1 MKLYKTLSLSA
12 SQLEEIYSSLGG
24 KYSLW
29 ERLKRKRIGSP
40 RMFYSKG
47 NEEIDALQALASNEI
62 LINIELLKEGVLFR
76 IAERTNTY
84 FIPFRKKEIKSIELI
99 REDQQILVEFKTIE
113 ATLSLWGNL
122 DYYSGWKVFIKELNI

>member
-24 KYSLW
+24 KFSLW

-40 RMFYSKG
+40 MMFYAKG
-47 NEEIDALQALASNEI
+47 NEELDALQALASDEI
-62 LINIELLKEGVLFR
+62 RINIELLKKGVLFR

-84 FIPFRKKEIKSIELI
+84 FIPFRKEEIKTIELI
-99 REDQQILVEFKTIE
+99 RTNHKVLVVFNTIG
-113 ATLSLWGNL
+113 SSFHLWGNI
-122 DYYSGWKVFIKELNI
+122 DYYKGWEIFVKELHY

>member
-12 SQLEEIYSSLGG
+12 SQLTEIYDSLGG

-40 RMFYSKG
+40 MMFYSKG
-47 NEEIDALQALASNEI
+47 IKEIDALQALASNEI
-62 LINIELLKEGVLFR
+62 LINVELLKEGLLVR

-84 FIPFRKKEIKSIELI
+84 FIPFRKEEIETIELI
-99 REDQQILVEFKTIE
+99 KKDQKVIVVVNALGN
-113 ATLSLWGNL
+113 SLHLWENV
-122 DYYSGWKVFIKELNI
+122 DYYKGWEIFIQELNL

>member
-40 RMFYSKG
+40 MMFYSKG

-76 IAERTNTY
+76 IAERTNIY
-84 FIPFRKKEIKSIELI
+84 FIPFRKEEIIAIGLI
-99 REDQQILVEFKTIE
+99 RQDQQVLVEFKTKE
-113 ATLSLWGNL
+113 ATLSLWGNV
-122 DYYSGWKVFIKELNI
+122 DYYSGWEVFVKELNN

>member
-1 MKLYKTLSLSA
+1 MKLYKTLSLST

-40 RMFYSKG
+40 MMFYSKG

-62 LINIELLKEGVLFR
+62 LINLELLKGGVLFR

-84 FIPFRKKEIKSIELI
+84 FIPFRKEEIKSIELI
-99 REDQQILVEFKTIE
+99 REDQHMLVEFKTIE
-113 ATLSLWGNL
+113 VTILSL
-122 DYYSGWKVFIKELNI
+122 IHI